1 MSPAVVRHRASLLY
15 MQCRRCVIMLALRL
29 RAKDTLLGKAWER
42 IGGKC
47 PPTLRLQRP
56 ASNPLASADMRH
68 QTRDSALSPLVSSSL
83 GDLPTLAPSTALP
96 RR

>member
-1 MSPAVVRHRASLLY
+1 MPPLCDHVSIATPRQGHPSGAPEGV
-15 MQCRRCVIMLALRL
+15 
-29 RAKDTLLGKAWER
+29 GKAWEG
-42 IGGKC
+42 IGGKGL
-47 PPTLRLQRP
+47 PTLRLQRP

-83 GDLPTLAPSTALP
+83 GDLPTLAPSMALP